1 MNNIA
6 AQLPIAFPG
15 PISAFIVTL
24 AVWLAISIA
33 AYFLLTFALRWLA
46 HQVPGEL
53 DNALLSVA
61 RKPLLAFCI
70 SIGLNNTLHALELP
84 ADLDA
89 SIQRVITSGIVFI
102 VAWFAWRLA
111 GVLLHHF
118 QGRALLTEE
127 RVDDVAVAIAR
138 LLTPVV
144 IVFTAGVVLLSL
156 WGIDVGAALAGA
168 GIIGLVIGLALQDT
182 LSNII
187 AGISIL
193 ADEPFTPGELVQLP
207 DGRLCRVEHIGLR
220 TTKLYH
226 IADHSMIYMPNKE
239 LGNAAVTN
247 IFKPSYD
254 MRTTLE
260 VGVAYASNLPAVTS
274 ILQDVLCEH
283 PNVMVSDVK
292 LHAGC
297 IAQAVARKRAL
308 LAQPDVSPEMRRN
321 VAASVT
327 KWEAWLPKL
336 AREQTLN
343 EQLVALEER
352 LAQLEGALKIAE
364 AGGFNASEKS
374 AIQQEHLTPIAGV
387 IEGVEKAMEAWAAID
402 DPWALPEEQAGE
414 RARWA
419 NANAR
424 LTERWQA
431 LQKGILNPN
440 IENETHLDQFV
451 AQFCA
456 WVNTRYKL
464 LPEPWKD
471 PHVSIK
477 GFGASSVDLQVIY
490 FLDDV
495 RMEHFM
501 RQRRIAAELMIAVH
515 EAFKAHNVEIPF
527 PQTDL
532 WLRSERVKVDV
543 NGRPRS
549 SSQTNTD
556 ERR

>member
-1 MNNIA
+1 MHNIV
-6 AQLPIAFPG
+6 AQLPITFPG

-24 AVWLAISIA
+24 IVWLAISIA
-33 AYFLLTFALRWLA
+33 AYFVLTFLLRWLA

-70 SIGLNNTLHALELP
+70 AIGLNNTLHALEFP
-84 ADLDA
+84 ADIDA
-89 SIQRVITSGIVFI
+89 SIQRIITSGIVFI

-118 QGRALLTEE
+118 QLRAVQTEK

-144 IVFTAGVVLLSL
+144 IVFVAGVVLLSL

-193 ADEPFTPGELVQLP
+193 ADEPFTPGELIQLP

-226 IADHSMIYMPNKE
+226 IGDHSIIYMPNKE
-239 LGNAAVTN
+239 LSSAAVTN
-247 IFKPSYD
+247 IYKPSYD
-254 MRTTLE
+254 MRTSLE
-260 VGVAYASNLPAVTS
+260 VGVAYASNLPAVVS
-274 ILQDVLCEH
+274 ILQDVMCEH

-292 LHAGC
+292 QHAER

-321 VAASVT
+321 VEAGAA

-343 EQLVALEER
+343 EHLTVLDGQLVRLES
-352 LAQLEGALKIAE
+352 ALKVAE
-364 AGGFNASEKS
+364 AGGFNSDEKRV
-374 AIQQEHLTPIAGV
+374 IQADHLTPIAGV
-387 IEGVEKAMEAWAAID
+387 IERVAQAMTEWAAID
-402 DPWALPEEQAGE
+402 DPWALPDEQAGE
-414 RARWA
+414 RARWT

-424 LTERWQA
+424 LSERWGD

-440 IENETHLDQFV
+440 IENETHLDQFI
-451 AQFCA
+451 AQFRE
-456 WVNTRYKL
+456 WIGTRYKL
-464 LPEPWKD
+464 PPEPWKD

-477 GFGASSVDLQVIY
+477 GFGASSVDLEVIY

-515 EAFKAHNVEIPF
+515 EAFKAHHVEIPF

-532 WLRSERVKVDV
+532 WVRSNKLNVEV
-543 NGRPRS
+543 NGKPAR
-549 SSQTNTD
+549 
-556 ERR
+556 